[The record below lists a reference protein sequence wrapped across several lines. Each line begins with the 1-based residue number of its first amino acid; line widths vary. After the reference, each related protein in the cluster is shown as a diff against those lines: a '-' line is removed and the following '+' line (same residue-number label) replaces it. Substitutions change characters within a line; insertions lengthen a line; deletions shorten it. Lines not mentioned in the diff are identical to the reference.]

1 MATHS
6 ITSIL
11 LKCFTFLRILPSEKR
26 TWLNKLG
33 TSLWFLNG
41 LVGCAGLLVYDFK
54 TLNFAEFNSYNF
66 SFVASDL
73 ISMLSASL
81 PFPAMYYFATKNYH
95 LLREPNLTRP
105 LRVWHL
111 LATVITFFLSM
122 GSLAWVF
129 IPAYTSFYRVF
140 IVMAD
145 INLLILGIAEVFI
158 FGVASSWF
166 SSTVDRLLQQSDLD
180 LQDQCGEI
188 IEMFSK
194 LKKGA
199 APLLFIVFATDTCF
213 FIFIAYLVSQQPLIG
228 VFIPYEVLKLS
239 YIAFVVEDCYTKFQ
253 SVGTRCRYKLYILT
267 QKLIIENS
275 KLKGL

>member
-26 TWLNKLG
+26 TWLNKIG
-33 TSLWFLNG
+33 TILWFLIG
-41 LVGCAGLLVYDFK
+41 LVGCAGLLVYDYK
-54 TLNFAEFNSYNF
+54 TLNFADFDSYTF

-73 ISMLSASL
+73 ISMISTTL
-81 PFPAMYYFATKNYH
+81 PFPAMSYFATKLYH
-95 LLREPNLTRP
+95 PLLEPNLTRP

-122 GSLAWVF
+122 GSLAWEF
-129 IPAYTSFYRVF
+129 IPVYTSFYRVF

-145 INLLILGIAEVFI
+145 INLLISGISEVFI
-158 FGVASSWF
+158 FGVVSSWF
-166 SSTVDRLLQQSDLD
+166 SSKVDRLLQQSDLD
-180 LQDQCGEI
+180 LQVECGEI
-188 IEMFSK
+188 IDLFSQM
-194 LKKGA
+194 KKGA

-213 FIFIAYLVSQQPLIG
+213 FIFIAYMVSQQPIIG
-228 VFIPYEVLKLS
+228 IFIPYEVLKLS

-253 SVGTRCRYKLYILT
+253 SVVPRCRYKLYIFK
-267 QKLIIENS
+267 QKLKLEN
-275 KLKGL
+275 